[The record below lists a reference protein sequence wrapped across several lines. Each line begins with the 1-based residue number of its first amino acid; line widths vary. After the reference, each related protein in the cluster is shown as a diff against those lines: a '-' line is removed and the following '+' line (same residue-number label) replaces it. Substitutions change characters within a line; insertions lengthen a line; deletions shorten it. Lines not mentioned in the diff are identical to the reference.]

1 MFRNAALMQE
11 EKKELKRASDA
22 FPYLASGTGK

>member
-1 MFRNAALMQE
+1 MLRNAVLMQK

-22 FPYLASGTGK
+22 FPFLPLGTGT